1 MLFPYHLRLTAA
13 VAAFLVGDRRRVV
26 GLRRALGA
34 TRWDILRYL
43 LLENLL
49 ATQIGNGLGLAST
62 LLLLAGVQRRFAGL
76 HLMAADILAAIVVRC
91 ELEDLSC

>member
-1 MLFPYHLRLTAA
+1 MLVALA
-13 VAAFLVGDRRRVV
+13 VATSVWRCRRHQRVEV
-26 GLRRALGA
+26 SALGA

-62 LLLLAGVQRRFAGL
+62 LLLVPAWRATRIPPSEVSRAL
-76 HLMAADILAAIVVRC
+76 
-91 ELEDLSC
+91 